1 MKIKHCIYIFFI
13 LTLLTSCISNDTL
26 KETPKYGWVNDNKFT
41 AKVRGY
47 PEIGI
52 SDSLKEGS
60 ALDAAFSLAKTK
72 IEYSF
77 LKEANKNI
85 DKNKLEKFIDVNSK
99 IINSEY
105 RYGEYIELIVSI
117 EYKNLR
123 KILKSGNID

>member
-1 MKIKHCIYIFFI
+1 MKIKHYIFIFFI

-26 KETPKYGWVNDNKFT
+26 KETPQYGWINDDKFIT
-41 AKVRGY
+41 KTIGY

-52 SDSLKEGS
+52 SDSLKKES
-60 ALDAAFSLAKTK
+60 ALDAALSLAKTK

-77 LKEANKNI
+77 LKEANNNI
-85 DKNKLEKFIDVNSK
+85 DKNKLKNIIDVSSK

-105 RYGEYIELIVSI
+105 RDGEYIELIVST

-123 KILKSGNID
+123 KILKNGNID